1 MYFFGR
7 VWGIFWLF
15 FFIFTLSE
23 STFLN
28 KSEGNVFSI
37 VDVRNND
44 DVTFV
49 LKFQFLDYKGIYS
62 VILSAVLIS
71 SSLSIQPLVVR

>member
-1 MYFFGR
+1 MGD
-7 VWGIFWLF
+7 IFWLF

-23 STFLN
+23 STLLN

-44 DVTFV
+44 DVTLV

-71 SSLSIQPLVVR
+71 GSLSIQLLVVR

>member
-1 MYFFGR
+1 MGD
-7 VWGIFWLF
+7 IFWLF

>member
-1 MYFFGR
+1 MGD
-7 VWGIFWLF
+7 IFWLF

-49 LKFQFLDYKGIYS
+49 LKFQFLDDKGICS

>member
-1 MYFFGR
+1 MGD
-7 VWGIFWLF
+7 IFWLF

-23 STFLN
+23 SAFLN
-28 KSEGNVFSI
+28 KSGGNVFSI

>member
-1 MYFFGR
+1 MGD
-7 VWGIFWLF
+7 IFWLF

-23 STFLN
+23 STLLN

-62 VILSAVLIS
+62 VILSVVLIS

>member
-1 MYFFGR
+1 MGD
-7 VWGIFWLF
+7 IFWLF
-15 FFIFTLSE
+15 FFIFTLFE